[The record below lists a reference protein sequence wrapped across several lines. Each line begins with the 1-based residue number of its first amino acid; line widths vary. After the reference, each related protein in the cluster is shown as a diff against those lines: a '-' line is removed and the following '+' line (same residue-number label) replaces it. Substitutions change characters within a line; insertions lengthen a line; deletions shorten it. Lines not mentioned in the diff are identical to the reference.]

1 MLLPIL
7 ALSST
12 TEAGLLGAGTGDG
25 SCAASPYR
33 AAEAEL
39 AWPEGCPEW
48 AACCTEYGYCHPR
61 VSSLVDTRIFK
72 SRYYFVLYIELTYL
86 PTDYAFRKAG
96 RLNCSATVTVRVT
109 G

>member
-61 VSSLVDTRIFK
+61 VSSLVDII
-72 SRYYFVLYIELTYL
+72 YFVLYIELTYL
-86 PTDYAFRKAG
+86 HIYLQIM
-96 RLNCSATVTVRVT
+96 RL
-109 G
+109 GKLGG

>member
-7 ALSST
+7 ALSAT

-39 AWPEGCPEW
+39 AWPQGCPEW

-61 VSSLVDTRIFK
+61 VSSLVDII
-72 SRYYFVLYIELTYL
+72 YFVLYIELTYL

>member
-61 VSSLVDTRIFK
+61 VSSLVDII
-72 SRYYFVLYIELTYL
+72 YFVLYIELTYL